1 MLDQSL
7 FLACNLLNEKVER
20 PGAGEFE
27 KKEEKIKTIVEKV
40 IKK

>member
-20 PGAGEFE
+20 PGAGKFE
-27 KKEEKIKTIVEKV
+27 KNTY
-40 IKK
+40 